1 MAVRSEELEYGKP
14 GRIYRFPVAAVR
26 RNARR
31 QRMLARRRRAGVT
44 ATLSA
49 VVMMSLLG
57 GGTSVASR
65 PGAPRAVTLEAGD
78 TLWEVAGRY
87 APDGIDRRA
96 YVDALIELN
105 RLEGMPPAGRRIR
118 LPH

>member
-1 MAVRSEELEYGKP
+1 MAVRREELEGGRG

-31 QRMLARRRRAGVT
+31 ERMLARRRRAGVA

-49 VVMMSLLG
+49 VVVMSLLG

-65 PGAPRAVTLEAGD
+65 PGAPRAVTLEAGE

-87 APDGIDRRA
+87 APEGIDRRA
-96 YVDALIELN
+96 YVHALIELN
-105 RLEGMPPAGRRIR
+105 GLAGMPRAGQRIR
-118 LPH
+118 LPR